1 MQMHADELT
10 GQSQNSNSAS
20 AGKEEELASA
30 GHDHLLGGVTSQTG
44 GWGSGLWHT
53 NDAFF
58 LCYSIPGGG
67 VCGASETL
75 LFSIGAGGMGE
86 GLISH
91 APIGGAGP
99 CGPGIV

>member
-1 MQMHADELT
+1 MHADELT

-30 GHDHLLGGVTSQTG
+30 GHDHLLGG
-44 GWGSGLWHT
+44 GLLVRQAVEARACDT
-53 NDAFF
+53 LMMPSSSATA
-58 LCYSIPGGG
+58 YQGG

>member
-1 MQMHADELT
+1 MMP
-10 GQSQNSNSAS
+10 SSSAT
-20 AGKEEELASA
+20 AY
-30 GHDHLLGGVTSQTG
+30 Q
-44 GWGSGLWHT
+44 
-53 NDAFF
+53 
-58 LCYSIPGGG
+58 GG

-75 LFSIGAGGMGE
+75 LFSIGAGSMGE